1 MEQRTSTMYILDRA
15 ASELSDGNTRQF
27 YYSNRSYSYRKQGNN
42 VREIKSMGSNKTERA
57 CPSLL
62 KVTISKFDGK
72 VSTSFWK
79 THCGHK
85 LEIGRIRLDDETRT
99 IIAEKLKEGVTFNR
113 VLDAIREAEIS
124 PDTFNRSCLLERQD
138 SYNIARDFN
147 IDYATKRDS
156 KDSISVKLWV
166 TETKLLCL
174 QYYTIF
180 LVT

>member
-42 VREIKSMGSNKTERA
+42 VREIKSMGSNKIERA

-62 KVTISKFDGK
+62 KVTISKFDWK

-79 THCGHK
+79 THCGHE

-99 IIAEKLKEGVTFNR
+99 IIAGK
-113 VLDAIREAEIS
+113 
-124 PDTFNRSCLLERQD
+124 C
-138 SYNIARDFN
+138 Y
-147 IDYATKRDS
+147 
-156 KDSISVKLWV
+156 
-166 TETKLLCL
+166 
-174 QYYTIF
+174 F
-180 LVT
+180 LF